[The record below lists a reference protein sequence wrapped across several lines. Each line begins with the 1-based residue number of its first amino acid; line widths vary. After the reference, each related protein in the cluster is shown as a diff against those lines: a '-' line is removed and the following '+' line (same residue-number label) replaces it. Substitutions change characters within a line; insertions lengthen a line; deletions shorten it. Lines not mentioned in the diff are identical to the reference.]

1 MRIVVDTNIWI
12 SGLLWQG
19 KPWQLLKLAENGEV
33 QLCIA
38 YAMLLE
44 LEEVLTYDRL
54 QPRLQI
60 LRQTPSQLVTYALSL
75 STVFD
80 VSCIGP
86 PIVTADPDDDIFVLC
101 ALSAGAN
108 YLVTGDR
115 HLLELG
121 SYQTVEV
128 VTVTEFL
135 ELMHDA

>member
-1 MRIVVDTNIWI
+1 MRIVIDTNIWI

-44 LEEVLTYDRL
+44 LEEVLTYDKL
-54 QPRLQI
+54 QPRLQT
-60 LRQTPSQLVTYALSL
+60 LQQTPSQLVTYALNL

-80 VSCIGP
+80 VSRMGL

-115 HLLELG
+115 HLLDLV
-121 SYQTVEV
+121 SYQTVKI

-135 ELMHDA
+135 EPD